1 MDKCEKSLLNCI
13 LWIFHYTLLKTRE
26 GESMVTAIRKEN
38 KVDDRQVLGKALFN
52 AASALGISKAEAAAI
67 VGRERTGISRDG
79 IDPKSK
85 AGELALMFV
94 RVYRG
99 LYAVVGG
106 DSENMQ
112 HWVST
117 PNASFGKAPRDMMQ
131 SCEGLTRV
139 VMYIDAIR
147 GKV

>member
-1 MDKCEKSLLNCI
+1 MA
-13 LWIFHYTLLKTRE
+13 
-26 GESMVTAIRKEN
+26 TAIREEKE
-38 KVDDRQVLGKALFN
+38 VDDRQVLGKALFK
-52 AASALGISKAEAAAI
+52 AAGALGISKADAASI

-94 RVYRG
+94 RIYRG

-106 DSENMQ
+106 DAENMQ

-117 PNASFGKAPRDMMQ
+117 PDKSFGKAPREMMQ
-131 SCEGLTRV
+131 TCEGLARV

>member
-1 MDKCEKSLLNCI
+1 
-13 LWIFHYTLLKTRE
+13 
-26 GESMVTAIRKEN
+26 MVTAIQVKKE
-38 KVDDRQVLGKALFN
+38 VDDRQVLGKALFN
-52 AASALGISKAEAAAI
+52 AAGALGISKGDAAQI

-99 LYAVVGG
+99 LYALVGG
-106 DSENMQ
+106 DSENMK

-117 PNASFGKAPRDMMQ
+117 KNSHLGQAPREMMN
-131 SCEGLTRV
+131 SCQGLAQV
-139 VMYIDAIR
+139 VLYIDAIR

>member
-1 MDKCEKSLLNCI
+1 
-13 LWIFHYTLLKTRE
+13 
-26 GESMVTAIRKEN
+26 MVTAIRKE
-38 KVDDRQVLGKALFN
+38 KDVDDRQVLGKALFN
-52 AASALGISKAEAAAI
+52 AASALGISKTDAAQI

-85 AGELALMFV
+85 SGELALMFV

-106 DSENMQ
+106 DRDNMK

-117 PNASFGKAPRDMMQ
+117 ENDAFGQAPRDMMNT
-131 SCEGLTRV
+131 CEGLARV